1 MTSCLF
7 ELLTMQQMRLLEC
20 CNKSF
25 WLVSLYISRLLHRH
39 LVCLDCTH
47 FFPPLLKAYLQ
58 HLTDQ
63 FSQRKVKICGILMEY
78 ECITAADCLSS

>member
-1 MTSCLF
+1 MTSYLF
-7 ELLTMQQMRLLEC
+7 ELLTMQQMRLLAC
-20 CNKSF
+20 CDKSF

-47 FFPPLLKAYLQ
+47 IFSPLLKAYLQ
-58 HLTDQ
+58 DQ

-78 ECITAADCLSS
+78 ECITTADCLSL